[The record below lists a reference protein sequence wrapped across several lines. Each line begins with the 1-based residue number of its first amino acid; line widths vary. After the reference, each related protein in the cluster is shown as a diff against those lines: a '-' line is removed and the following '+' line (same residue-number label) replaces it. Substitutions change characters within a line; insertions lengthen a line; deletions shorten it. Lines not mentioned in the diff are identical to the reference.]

1 MSSALSSTLSGA
13 ESPLEDFQSL
23 RLERMFA
30 SCFTSQWRTVL
41 VGGAEEPYYQPAA
54 HKHENHLLHYRC
66 DFFASALHETAHW
79 CIAGD
84 KRLLLPDFGYWYA
97 PEGRDMAQQR
107 EFEAAEVKPQA
118 LEWLFSLACGYRFC
132 VSVDNLGAEGGEY
145 NTAPFKAQVLAQARH
160 WQRTGLPRR
169 AQIFF
174 AALAQAFGTGMRAD
188 TLELSLAG
196 LTE

>member
-1 MSSALSSTLSGA
+1 MSSALSSSLSGVA
-13 ESPLEDFQSL
+13 SPLNSFHSL
-23 RLERMFA
+23 RLERVFA
-30 SCFTSQWRTVL
+30 GCFTSQWRTVL
-41 VGGAEEPYYQPAA
+41 VGAADEPYYEPAA
-54 HKHENHLLHYRC
+54 NKYENHLLHYRS

-132 VSVDNLGAEGGEY
+132 VSVDNLGTAGGEY
-145 NTAPFKAQVLAQARH
+145 NTAPFREQVLAQARH
-160 WQRTGLPRR
+160 WQRAGLPRR

-174 AALAQAFGTGMRAD
+174 AALAQAFGTGIRTD
-188 TLELSLAG
+188 TLELSAAG
-196 LTE
+196 LAE